1 MKWMSCGGLHS
12 VEPEA
17 HFYDRKGHVWY
28 VDETPGGNIVVWSP
42 ETRPPYA
49 PLRVRWAIEVVDGP
63 RLVRQK
69 EAA

>member
-1 MKWMSCGGLHS
+1 LKVWGGGCLHS

-42 ETRPPYA
+42 QTRPAYA
-49 PLRVRWAIEVVDGP
+49 PLYVRWAVEVVDG
-63 RLVRQK
+63 
-69 EAA
+69 ACS